1 MKKEGLS
8 KMRHRKAGRKFGRNS
23 KQRKALFK
31 GLANSLIEHEK
42 IKTTLAKAKS
52 IRPKVEKLIT
62 LAKSDT
68 QHHRRLAFKKLQRK
82 AVVTRLFE
90 KVGPRYKDR
99 NGGYLRIIRLGHR
112 SGDGAELAQV
122 EMV

>member
-1 MKKEGLS
+1 
-8 KMRHRKAGRKFGRNS
+8 MRHRKAGRKFGRNS

-31 GLANSLIEHEK
+31 CLANSLIEHEK

-52 IRPKVEKLIT
+52 IRPKVEKLIS
-62 LAKSDT
+62 LAKEDT
-68 QHHRRLAFKKLQRK
+68 MHRRRLAFKKLQRK
-82 AVVTRLFE
+82 SVVTRLFE
-90 KVGPRYKDR
+90 TVGPRFKDR

-112 SGDGAELAQV
+112 PGDGAEMAQV